1 MINKLNPNFNKFI
14 CSIGELPLSY
24 KESLSYEE
32 QLLWFSQMLE
42 EVINNMECAIGVN
55 DYETLITEL
64 NDYEKD
70 DYHIGQTF
78 KIKTLN
84 VADLWISDIKDEK
97 IEFNYI
103 SDEDVLNKLKTNG
116 KIQVGYFELMSIET
130 LLDLSNYYTKTE
142 IDSLLNESLSNYEL
156 LSNKVNSISST
167 STDDEY
173 PSAKCMYD
181 IVGNIESL
189 LGEI

>member
-1 MINKLNPNFNKFI
+1 MINKLNPNFDKFR

-64 NDYEKD
+64 NDYEKE

-84 VADLWISDIKDEK
+84 VADLWISDIKEEK

-130 LLDLSNYYTKTE
+130 LLDLSKYYTKTE
-142 IDSLLNESLSNYEL
+142 IDNLLNTSLSNYEL
-156 LSNKVNSISST
+156 LSNKVSSISST
-167 STDDEY
+167 STDKEY
-173 PSAKCMYD
+173 PSAKCVYD

>member
-1 MINKLNPNFNKFI
+1 MINKLNPNFDKFR